1 MVYYNNYEIIKFILN
16 NEYFLDNLFE
26 NSIYNIKDSISLIY
40 EYLTILKMFTSV
52 KIILKIY
59 NFYDFNILILI
70 SRI

>member
-59 NFYDFNILILI
+59 NFYDLIF
-70 SRI
+70 